1 MQQSN
6 WWILLGLILF
16 LPIGM
21 LAQTQPESPTAVLE
35 VRSNSI
41 KGNLR
46 HSYTVGDR
54 VKVWQ
59 GDSAQP
65 LKGPLTAIQ
74 DSLIV
79 LKGQSVP
86 LAKVTWLKS
95 APNWGQWW
103 GGILMYILLL
113 GAGLGGALFIKG
125 MVQKKFHAWWEW
137 TLAGLG
143 LLAMLALIVV
153 FFLIGI
159 LLWAFASNKFE
170 IGDSSRLEVKHRV
183 AHSP

>member
-1 MQQSN
+1 M
-6 WWILLGLILF
+6 LLG
-16 LPIGM
+16 PIGM

-46 HSYTVGDR
+46 HSYAVGAR

-65 LKGPLTAIQ
+65 LKGHITAIQ

-79 LKGQSVP
+79 LNGQSVP

-103 GGILMYILLL
+103 GGILMYILML
-113 GAGLGGALFIKG
+113 GAGLGGALVIKG
-125 MVQKKFHAWWEW
+125 MAQKKFHAWWEW

-143 LLAMLALIVV
+143 LIVMLALIVV
-153 FFLIGI
+153 LFLVG
-159 LLWAFASNKFE
+159 LLFWAFASNKFE
-170 IGDSSRLEVKHRV
+170 IGDSSRLEVKHPV
-183 AHSP
+183 EVSK